1 MREDRVMKELEITAI
16 NENLVKVLAFVD
28 KELEKVGCPMKAQ
41 LKIDIAVEEIFVNI
55 ANYAYRP
62 ECGPATIRVEVLKEP
77 FQVILSFVDH
87 GIPYD
92 PLQAAEPDVS
102 LGADERPIG
111 GLGIFL
117 VRKTMDEVRYA
128 YRDGQNVLS
137 IRKKIR

>member
-1 MREDRVMKELEITAI
+1 MPTKRELMR
-16 NENLVKVLAFVD
+16 LVA
-28 KELEKVGCPMKAQ
+28 GCIVCSAAA
-41 LKIDIAVEEIFVNI
+41 L
-55 ANYAYRP
+55 R
-62 ECGPATIRVEVLKEP
+62 
-77 FQVILSFVDH
+77 
-87 GIPYD
+87 
-92 PLQAAEPDVS
+92 AAEPDVS